1 MTALP
6 ALTRVLTVVRRVVC
20 CASIGAAV
28 LATGTAWAQTAP
40 ANASAPEGSPESWVN
55 QAQQW
60 VQQQIQEPAG
70 SRPAKLRPEIVV
82 GQLDSRLRLAPCQRV
97 EPFLP
102 EGTRLWGRTRVGLR
116 CAEGPTRWTVFLP
129 ITVKAWG
136 PAWVMRQPV
145 APGATLTASD
155 AEATEVDWAEG
166 VSPVL
171 ARQEDWVGA
180 QATRALMPGQTLRQ
194 GMVRPPQVFSAGSQV
209 RVVVDGKGFSLSAT
223 GEALSNGFV
232 GLPARVRMAN
242 GQVITGTVRDADTV
256 EAPR

>member
-136 PAWVMRQPV
+136 P
-145 APGATLTASD
+145 PG
-155 AEATEVDWAEG
+155 
-166 VSPVL
+166 
-171 ARQEDWVGA
+171 
-180 QATRALMPGQTLRQ
+180 
-194 GMVRPPQVFSAGSQV
+194 
-209 RVVVDGKGFSLSAT
+209 
-223 GEALSNGFV
+223 
-232 GLPARVRMAN
+232 
-242 GQVITGTVRDADTV
+242 
-256 EAPR
+256 